1 VAKAE
6 AEVAKTAVEVDKAE
20 AAKIVL
26 TGAKAD
32 ANLLAKALARIKPK
46 ALPEALPAFAKT
58 LQIQL
63 AHAKT
68 LPEHL
73 AHEFKNQLLIG
84 WANELTQYLWRCLN
98 DGIERP
104 EHVKQDLVNTF
115 MGQLHEI
122 ILGNRDTLFNNLRI
136 FFNSNL
142 PFDPEAANNYTYVFY
157 TIMTQ

>member
-1 VAKAE
+1 LE
-6 AEVAKTAVEVDKAE
+6 
-20 AAKIVL
+20 
-26 TGAKAD
+26 
-32 ANLLAKALARIKPK
+32 
-46 ALPEALPAFAKT
+46 
-58 LQIQL
+58 
-63 AHAKT
+63 
-68 LPEHL
+68 
-73 AHEFKNQLLIG
+73 HEFKKQLLIA
-84 WANELTQYLWRCLN
+84 WANELSQYLLRYLYNLN

-104 EHVKQDLVNTF
+104 EAVKQDLVNTF